1 VIVTRRNPPD
11 AVRQNVL
18 RSIARWREAGLT
30 DAQIRAL
37 IRSGDLIRMR
47 RGLYATRTWVAAGDG
62 DEAHAHALL
71 GYAVLRTLPRT
82 AVVSHHS
89 AARIHGME
97 LLQAPG
103 PEIVT
108 VTVPPGTRSDP
119 ARRSNLIRHRASL
132 PEAHTRKVNGILV
145 TTPARTVIDIA
156 RSDPFMAGVV
166 VADSALRKELTHTA
180 QLVDVLDTCAYWPG
194 GSTARQV
201 AAFADRVPES
211 VLESCSRVV
220 FHQHGLKPPVLQ
232 YWIPGARYR
241 ADFCWLDCKVIAE
254 CDGLGKYA
262 DDPKKIGAQIK
273 RDNELRRLGYEVVH
287 FTWEELF
294 TDPGRVV
301 ADILDAMR
309 RQRSRRGR

>member
-1 VIVTRRNPPD
+1 MIVTRRNPPD

-18 RSIARWREAGLT
+18 RSLARWRAVGLT

-47 RGLYATRTWVAAGDG
+47 RGLYATRAWAASGEG
-62 DEAHAHALL
+62 DEARAHALVAC
-71 GYAVLRTLPRT
+71 AVLCNLPGT

-89 AARIHGME
+89 AARIYGME
-97 LLQAPG
+97 MLHPPG
-103 PEIVT
+103 PEIVA
-108 VTVPPGTRSDP
+108 VTVPPGTRSDT
-119 ARRSNLIRHRASL
+119 ARRSNLVRHRATL
-132 PEAHTRKVNGILV
+132 PDAHIRKVRGIPL

-156 RSDPFMAGVV
+156 RNDRFMEGVV

-180 QLVDVLDTCAYWPG
+180 QLVDILDTCARWSG
-194 GSTARQV
+194 ATTARRV
-201 AAFADRVPES
+201 AEFADRVPES

-220 FHQHGLKPPVLQ
+220 FHQHGLKPPVPQ
-232 YWIPGARYR
+232 YWVPGARYR
-241 ADFCWLDCKVIAE
+241 ADFCWPDCKVIAE

-262 DDPKKIGAQIK
+262 DPKKIGAQIK

-294 TDPGRVV
+294 RDPERVV
-301 ADILDAMR
+301 KDILDAMR
-309 RQRSRRGR
+309 KQRLRYRQ